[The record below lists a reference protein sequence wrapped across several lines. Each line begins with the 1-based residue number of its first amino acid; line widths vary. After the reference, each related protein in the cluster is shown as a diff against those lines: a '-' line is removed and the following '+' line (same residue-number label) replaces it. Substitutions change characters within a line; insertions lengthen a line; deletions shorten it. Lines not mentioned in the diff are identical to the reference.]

1 MRTQFVKTS
10 NYTQLVAGIKKVVN
24 AAEEARVI
32 LLSGEPGT
40 GKSRCV
46 DYHGSLLDAVYI
58 NGMPSINVTYI
69 RELLA
74 YELGVQGGSKFMQQK
89 AIQDEFNRTGKLV
102 ILDEAQHGLERK
114 ADVIEYL
121 RRIVEQAGSTLILV
135 CHTSERHRFGE
146 HRLAHIATRI
156 SVVVEFKTAS
166 LEDCALY
173 LQDLCEVGV
182 DAGIVAEVHK
192 QSRGRYRLM
201 TSACATLEML
211 GKKLN
216 KSSLVVNDVKSLVL
230 CEDAMQSLRG
240 A

>member
-1 MRTQFVKTS
+1 MRMQFVKTS
-10 NYTQLVAGIKKVVN
+10 NYTQLVAGIKKVTN
-24 AAEEARVI
+24 AAEEARVV

-46 DYHGSLLDAVYI
+46 DYHGSLIDAIYI
-58 NGMPSINVTYI
+58 NGMPSMNVTYV

-74 YELGVQGGSKFMQQK
+74 YELGVQGGTKFMQQK
-89 AIQDEFNRTGKLV
+89 AIQDEFNRTSKTV

-121 RRIVEQAGSTLILV
+121 RRICEQAGSTLILV

-173 LQDLCEVGV
+173 LQDLCEVNV
-182 DAGIVAEVHK
+182 DAGVVAEVHK

-201 TSACATLEML
+201 TSACSTLEML
-211 GKKLN
+211 GRKMN
-216 KSSLVVNDVKSLVL
+216 KSSLIASDVKGLVL

>member
-1 MRTQFVKTS
+1 MKNQFVKTS
-10 NYTQLVAGIKKVVN
+10 NYTQLLAAIKAIQS
-24 AAEEARVI
+24 AAEEARII

-46 DYHGSLLDAVYI
+46 DYHGSLLDAIYI
-58 NGMPSINVTYI
+58 NGMPGMTVSYV

-89 AIQDEFNRTGKLV
+89 AIQDEFNRAGKMV

-114 ADVIEYL
+114 AEVIEYL
-121 RRIVEQAGSTLILV
+121 RRICEQAGSTLVLV

-156 SVVVEFKTAS
+156 SQVVEFKPAN

-173 LQDLCEVGV
+173 LQDLCEVEV

-201 TSACATLEML
+201 TSACATLEKLARME
-211 GKKLN
+211 KKQAL
-216 KSSLVVNDVKSLVL
+216 KGIDVKGLVL
-230 CEDAMQSLRG
+230 CEDAMKSLKG